1 MSGQNKDSSMFY
13 KRFKFYFKS
22 SGIYP
27 LLKRIRFF
35 FEVQREYGGDKRMF
49 MKNYVDSSPSTID
62 KVSYEMIRTI
72 HSVEKGFS
80 NDNPRPFGI
89 LPTNTLMKLVKEYE
103 RLSAE
108 QSGEKNFSYQMTIGC
123 LTSYVKFYEDRGWTQ
138 ESQYQVVKSFLE
150 ERASEA
156 SVPAG
161 VIPYSLDKLNEGMQ
175 FDYLSF
181 VKGRRSVRK
190 FSGEK
195 VPEEVM
201 RECIDIAKYAPS
213 ACNRQMVKVYDVRSE
228 KASDYIVR
236 FAQGKSAFVLDTVSF
251 LLITFDMNAFYFS
264 GERNQGW
271 FNAGLFAMNLIN
283 AMHSKGIGSCFIQF
297 GNTNSEEKKIKA
309 DLGIPGSERI
319 AIILAYGYY
328 TDETKVP
335 DSTRKETDS
344 IYRIIQ

>member
-103 RLSAE
+103 RLSTE

-123 LTSYVKFYEDRGWTQ
+123 LTSYVRFYEEKGWTQ

-175 FDYLSF
+175 FD
-181 VKGRRSVRK
+181 
-190 FSGEK
+190 
-195 VPEEVM
+195 
-201 RECIDIAKYAPS
+201 
-213 ACNRQMVKVYDVRSE
+213 
-228 KASDYIVR
+228 
-236 FAQGKSAFVLDTVSF
+236 
-251 LLITFDMNAFYFS
+251 
-264 GERNQGW
+264 
-271 FNAGLFAMNLIN
+271 
-283 AMHSKGIGSCFIQF
+283 
-297 GNTNSEEKKIKA
+297 
-309 DLGIPGSERI
+309 
-319 AIILAYGYY
+319 
-328 TDETKVP
+328 
-335 DSTRKETDS
+335 
-344 IYRIIQ
+344 

>member
-123 LTSYVKFYEDRGWTQ
+123 LTSYVRFYEEKGWTQ

-195 VPEEVM
+195 VTEEVM

-297 GNTNSEEKKIKA
+297 GNTNREETKIKA
-309 DLGIPGSERI
+309 DLGRTGKERN
-319 AIILAYGYY
+319 ALNLAYG
-328 TDETKVP
+328 
-335 DSTRKETDS
+335 
-344 IYRIIQ
+344 

>member
-1 MSGQNKDSSMFY
+1 M
-13 KRFKFYFKS
+13 
-22 SGIYP
+22 
-27 LLKRIRFF
+27 
-35 FEVQREYGGDKRMF
+35 
-49 MKNYVDSSPSTID
+49 
-62 KVSYEMIRTI
+62 
-72 HSVEKGFS
+72 
-80 NDNPRPFGI
+80 
-89 LPTNTLMKLVKEYE
+89 
-103 RLSAE
+103 
-108 QSGEKNFSYQMTIGC
+108 
-123 LTSYVKFYEDRGWTQ
+123 
-138 ESQYQVVKSFLE
+138 
-150 ERASEA
+150 
-156 SVPAG
+156 
-161 VIPYSLDKLNEGMQ
+161 
-175 FDYLSF
+175 
-181 VKGRRSVRK
+181 
-190 FSGEK
+190 
-195 VPEEVM
+195 PEEVM